1 MEASSAKVTV
11 TPPWN
16 HPGFLSEEALR
27 AAQEYYFQTH
37 ATNSK
42 LIAQGRNAQGFM
54 KSGLRRKLTK
64 EMGEDFKMYTG
75 VSIGAESSESAVGIR
90 SELNALLENVYR
102 KIAPTQPITSPTQED
117 LTILKHP
124 LGALEVCY
132 CLTFFYTHLQ
142 KKYVTLAGNRRQVLK
157 SVLDEEMFKW
167 IWRMS
172 IGFLVSEDENKLDF
186 DNRLPTGGLSY
197 VPPDAQG
204 ASSAEKVLEVGSFM
218 LSNHLRDSHLRFSLC
233 YYFATYIRQIQF
245 QLLAKHNTNADKL
258 YERIRNPDP
267 KSGVGNILIAID
279 MLLNMHGNSND
290 SFESVLQDHEKQMQT
305 MIPEEE
311 IAFILQFQEFTE
323 SKFDTSLAKFVPR
336 GRQSAEADNPAGTLM
351 PLMLIL
357 RTMPRDGRERILGRI
372 PGPFL
377 GLLSN
382 RIQHGSMDEPDRI
395 LLDHVHDVT
404 DRRRKSGETYT
415 IVSQVKGRATT
426 TSAKAAEK
434 APAGAG
440 GKAGAAGS
448 KPAPAAAASGTAGA
462 SGTARTSGG
471 AATAA
476 QAQPA
481 ARPAAD
487 RVTHERLLIA
497 WRAEGASL
505 EVTSISPVELFA
517 LAGNDAHILRA
528 WVMVALQSNQVF
540 GIPHNEITKERLN
553 SLVSELS
560 AQAGKDSKPRLS
572 ADKIQQL
579 LKLGAKAP
587 RKVLLALA
595 KALPAERSSNAGSL
609 GPTLGALGERLGEQ
623 FGDFLRNAMQPEF
636 AAVLGQL
643 SPEEK
648 RAVGVLQR
656 VARLP

>member
-1 MEASSAKVTV
+1 MEASSPTAAV

-75 VSIGAESSESAVGIR
+75 VSIGAEASETTVGIR
-90 SELNALLENVYR
+90 GELNALLENVYR
-102 KIAPTQPITSPTQED
+102 KIAPTEPITSPTQED

-132 CLTFFYTHLQ
+132 SLTFFYTHLQ
-142 KKYVTLAGNRRQVLK
+142 KKYVTLAGNRRHVLK

-172 IGFLVSEDENKLDF
+172 IGFLVSEDEGKLDF

-197 VPPDAQG
+197 IPPDAQG
-204 ASSAEKVLEVGSFM
+204 ASSAEKVLEVGTFM

-233 YYFATYIRQIQF
+233 YYFATYIRQVQF

-279 MLLNMHGNSND
+279 MLLNMHGNSSD
-290 SFESVLQDHEKQMQT
+290 SFESVLQDHEQQVHT
-305 MIPEEE
+305 FIPEEE

-323 SKFDTSLAKFVPR
+323 AKFDTSLAKFVPR
-336 GRQSAEADNPAGTLM
+336 GREAANADNPAGTLM

-382 RIQHGSMDEPDRI
+382 RIQHGQSDEPDRI
-395 LLDHVHDVT
+395 LLAHVQEVT
-404 DRRRKSGETYT
+404 DTRRKRGESYT

-426 TSAKAAEK
+426 SAPAKATGK
-434 APAGAG
+434 APAG
-440 GKAGAAGS
+440 KD
-448 KPAPAAAASGTAGA
+448 GTAGA
-462 SGTARTSGG
+462 AAEKPAAAGRGGTARSGG
-471 AATAA
+471 AAASAAA
-476 QAQPA
+476 QAQPV
-481 ARPAAD
+481 AD
-487 RVTHERLLIA
+487 RMTHERLLIA
-497 WRAEGASL
+497 WRAEGATL
-505 EVTSISPVELFA
+505 EVTSIAPVELFA
-517 LAGNDAHILRA
+517 LVGNDSHILRA
-528 WVMVALQSNQVF
+528 WVMVALQSNQIF
-540 GIPHNEITKERLN
+540 GIPHNEITRERLGA
-553 SLVSELS
+553 LVKDLS
-560 AQAGKDSKPRLS
+560 DQAGKDGTPRLS
-572 ADKIQQL
+572 PDKIQQL
-579 LKLGAKAP
+579 LKVGAKAP

-595 KALPAERSSNAGSL
+595 KALPAGRSGNAGTL
-609 GPTLGALGERLGEQ
+609 GPTLGALSDRLGEKLE
-623 FGDFLRNAMQPEF
+623 DFLRNAMQPEY
-636 AAVLGQL
+636 ASLLGEL

-648 RAVGVLQR
+648 RAVGILQR